1 MCNAVIYL
9 YITASIKS
17 LLYFMM
23 TPSQCLNSCSRII
36 YFYISYF
43 NITIIFHM
51 LIIYWFIS
59 YVNNQML
66 YLICYKSIIN
76 LHKLVI
82 YYYISYVNNVML
94 YFICY

>member
-23 TPSQCLNSCSRII
+23 TPSQCKYSCSRII